1 MRRLVVLLVVVVGL
15 VRPAFADDVSAKQQT
30 VQQQLVA
37 ASVQLTDLNMQ
48 MDALQ
53 RSVTDTQSR
62 IQQERQQVRILAR
75 ALYAQPDSLVAMMF
89 ESASLADAM
98 TRIADLTSAGDRA
111 AATTRALNLDLS
123 RLSEQHDQII
133 ADQARIAK
141 LKSDLEK
148 EFSQLVAQAM
158 NQPASMAAAPAVTLD
173 TSSVA
178 AIKQIIMDAFAPLG
192 AAGQNWALAIAK
204 CESNYNPYAVNRSSG
219 ASGLFQF
226 LPSTWARSPYASQS
240 VFDPVAN
247 AKAAEWLYNRSG
259 PGQWQCKA

>member
-75 ALYAQPDSLVAMMF
+75 ALYAQPDSLVAMVF
-89 ESASLADAM
+89 ESASLSDAM

-133 ADQARIAK
+133 ADQARMTK
-141 LKSDLEK
+141 LKTDLEK

-158 NQPASMAAAPAVTLD
+158 NRPASPAPAVTQD

-192 AAGQNWALAIAK
+192 AAGQNWALAIAR

-226 LPSTWARSPYASQS
+226 LPSTWAGSPYASQS

-259 PGQWQCKA
+259 AGQWQCKA